1 MSEIEKIQD
10 RIDEYIRGTMSDTD
24 RVIFENEIRQN
35 ADLRHEVEVQTSISD
50 AVQAVYLKQ
59 VLQGVEAEL
68 TQSKQASPF
77 THEGKDK
84 TSAVALP
91 SYLHWRRFYQWAAVA
106 AAVAIVFIYGNS
118 LWQSNRIKGFGNEY
132 YASLD
137 IPSARDGNSLDSLL
151 TLSYSQIGSEDYD
164 LAEETL
170 DKAKIMIEE
179 GLKVPV
185 TDEVSEYEHS
195 LFEFKLYDAEWYHAL
210 IVMRQGKYHKAKS
223 ILKEI
228 ANGNGPYALGA
239 KQILNTMY
247 HININ

>member
-1 MSEIEKIQD
+1 MSEIDKIQD
-10 RIDEYIRGTMSDTD
+10 RIDEYIRGTMSAKD
-24 RVIFENEIRQN
+24 RTIFENELRKN

-59 VLQGVEAEL
+59 VLQGVEAGL
-68 TQSKQASPF
+68 TQSNEASPF
-77 THEGKDK
+77 IHKEKDK
-84 TSAVALP
+84 TATVVIP

-106 AAVAIVFIYGNS
+106 ATVAIVFFSGNS

-132 YASLD
+132 FASLD
-137 IPSARDGNSLDSLL
+137 IPSARDGNSLDNLL
-151 TLSYSQIGSEDYD
+151 TLSYSQIESGEYN

-179 GLKVPV
+179 GLKAPV

-195 LFEFKLYDAEWYHAL
+195 LYEIKLYDAEWYHAL

-228 ANGNGPYALGA
+228 ANGNGPFASEA
-239 KQILNTMY
+239 KQILSKMY